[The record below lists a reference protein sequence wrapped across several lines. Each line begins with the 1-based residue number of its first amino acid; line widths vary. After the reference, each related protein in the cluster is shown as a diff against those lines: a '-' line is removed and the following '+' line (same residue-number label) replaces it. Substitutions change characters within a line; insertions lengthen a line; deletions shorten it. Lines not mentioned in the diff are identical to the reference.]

1 MGEISTTMKPTLN
14 ISSAP
19 SFRLQNQS
27 LNTFRIRRTFNVLDT
42 NKDGELTVAEI
53 CQAFSNMGLKVDRS
67 QIFSTISNYI
77 KPNRTGLDF
86 EGFLALHNFIG
97 DDVLGRLC
105 DDDDDDADADG
116 ANTKEAEMEEELKA
130 AFDVFDEN
138 GDGFISALELQRVM
152 GKLGMIE
159 GKEIGNVR
167 DMIGSVD
174 INHDG
179 MVDFNE
185 FKLMM
190 KKL

>member
-1 MGEISTTMKPTLN
+1 MGESSTTKKPTLN
-14 ISSAP
+14 MFSAP

-27 LNTFRIRRTFNVLDT
+27 LNTIRIRRTFDVLDT

-53 CQAFSNMGLKVDRS
+53 CQAFTNMGLKVDRS

-105 DDDDDDADADG
+105 NDADADADG
-116 ANTKEAEMEEELKA
+116 ANTKEAEMEEDLKA

-138 GDGFISALELQRVM
+138 GDGFISALELQRVL

-174 INHDG
+174 FNHDG
-179 MVDFNE
+179 MVDINE